1 VEGQAVGVLDGT
13 VTELVGRFGLGEDG
27 ADWI

>member
-1 VEGQAVGVLDGT
+1 VGVLDGT